1 MSFVQGYQI
10 LARSIAF
17 EETTRGLYA
26 TWRLCLRDARAA
38 SLFEN
43 SHAGALRSYWA
54 AAVILPVYM
63 LVAGI
68 EYATPA
74 ESYGTFGTLVGHS
87 GFLGATL
94 AEFSIYTLCW
104 FVAWPLVVDRLTPY
118 LNCDRNFFRYVAA
131 YNWMHV
137 PYVLVGLLFWT
148 GKMAGVIDDGNSLAA
163 ALSLL
168 GVLWT
173 YHWFVARHA
182 LGVNGGVA
190 VLLVGAEF
198 LFVTMLK
205 GIILTVAL

>member
-1 MSFVQGYQI
+1 M
-10 LARSIAF
+10 ARSIAF

-26 TWRLCLRDARAA
+26 TWRLFLRDTRAA

-54 AAVILPVYM
+54 AVVILPAYV
-63 LVAGI
+63 LIAAI
-68 EYATPA
+68 EYAMPA
-74 ESYGTFGTLVGHS
+74 ESHAKFGTLVGHS
-87 GFLGATL
+87 GLLGATL

-104 FVAWPLVVDRLTPY
+104 FVAWPLVVDRLAPY
-118 LNCDRNFFRYVAA
+118 LDCDRNFFRYVAA

-148 GKMAGVIDDGNSLAA
+148 GNMAGVIHDGNSLVA
-163 ALSLL
+163 ALALL
-168 GVLWT
+168 SVLWV
-173 YHWFVARHA
+173 YHWLVARHA
-182 LGVNGGVA
+182 LGVNGGIA
-190 VLLVGAEF
+190 ALLVGGEF